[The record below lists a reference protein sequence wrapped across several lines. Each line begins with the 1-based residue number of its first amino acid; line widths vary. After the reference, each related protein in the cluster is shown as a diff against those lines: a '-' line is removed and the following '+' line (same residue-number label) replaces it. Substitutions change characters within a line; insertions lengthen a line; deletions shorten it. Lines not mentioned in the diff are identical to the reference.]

1 VTCPQSSYSRAMNPH
16 REASLHR
23 LAQAGALALG
33 LLLRLAR

>member
-1 VTCPQSSYSRAMNPH
+1 MNPH